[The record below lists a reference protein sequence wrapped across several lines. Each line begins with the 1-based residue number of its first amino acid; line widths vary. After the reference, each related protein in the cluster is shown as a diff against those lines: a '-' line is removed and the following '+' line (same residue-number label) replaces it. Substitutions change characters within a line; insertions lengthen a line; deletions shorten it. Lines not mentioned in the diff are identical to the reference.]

1 MTIIRFQGQDFVYEA
16 PRTVL
21 ESLAEH
27 GVEIPSGC
35 RAGVCQSCLMRC
47 LEGEVPAGA
56 QEGLKPALVAQ
67 KYFLACRARPSSDL
81 TVALADAEGLRQRAR
96 VLAVESLNQ
105 DIVALRLKPER
116 PLDYRAGQYLRLY
129 RQPDLSRCYSLA
141 SVPELDDWLELHV
154 RRIPEGR
161 VSTWV
166 HDQLQVGA
174 QIEIGDSLGQCFY
187 TAGQEGQTLLLL
199 GTGSGLAP
207 LYGIVRDALAQGHLG
222 PIWLYHGSF
231 TVEGLYHQAALQRL
245 AEQFPNFHYVPCVD
259 RASPEAQSLNARVG
273 TVLEAAVSD
282 HRGFTRHRVFL
293 CGHPAMVKEARL
305 KIFLGGASMAEIHA
319 DPFLPSGT

>member
-1 MTIIRFQGQDFVYEA
+1 MTVIRFQERDFASEA

-21 ESLAEH
+21 ESLAEQ
-27 GVEIPSGC
+27 GIEIPSGC

-47 LEGEVPAGA
+47 LEGEIPVGS

-67 KYFLACRARPSSDL
+67 GYFLACRARPSSDL
-81 TVALADAEGLRQRAR
+81 TVALADAEGLRQKAH

-116 PLDYRAGQYLRLY
+116 PLDYRAGQYVRLY
-129 RQPDLSRCYSLA
+129 RRADLSRCYSLA
-141 SVPELDDWLELHV
+141 SVPTLDDWLELHI

-161 VSTWV
+161 VSAWV
-166 HDQLQVGA
+166 HDQLQVGM
-174 QIEIGDSLGQCFY
+174 QVEIGDSLGQCFY
-187 TAGQEGQTLLLL
+187 TPGQEEQTLLLL

-207 LYGIVRDALAQGHLG
+207 LYGIVRDALDQGHRG

-231 TVEGLYHQAALQRL
+231 TAEGLYYQAPLQRL
-245 AEQFPNFHYVPCVD
+245 AARFPHFHYVPCVD
-259 RASPEAQSLNARVG
+259 RASPEALALNARVG
-273 TVLEAAVSD
+273 SVLEVAVGD
-282 HRGFTRHRVFL
+282 HPGFARHRVFL
-293 CGHPAMVKEARL
+293 CGHPEMVKDARL